1 LSLVS
6 VVVPAW
12 RDHDPLSACLEALGA
27 QTIRDRVE
35 IVVSLDGGP
44 PLPEGT
50 AAMADRVVGGP
61 HAGPAT
67 ARNRGWRASGGEY
80 VLFTDSDCRPC
91 PEWAERMAEALESG
105 ADAVKGAYSRGGGR
119 LIQRLAQVEFEER
132 YGMLRRTDSVDMV
145 DTYSAGF
152 RRSVLEEAGG
162 FDESFPV
169 ADHEDVDLSYRLSES
184 GKRLVFRPDALV
196 EHTHR
201 ETWTGYWKLKFSR
214 GRWRLRVLRD
224 FPRKAF
230 SDSYTPR
237 CLKLQVLLAP
247 AMVPAL
253 ALLPV
258 SAVPAAAWAVLFA
271 SSCIPLA
278 SVAVS
283 RDAALVPVIPIFA
296 LWRGL
301 ALAAG
306 SSTSLFPGSGATRKT
321 RREVP

>member
-1 LSLVS
+1 LSRVS

-12 RDHDPLSACLEALGA
+12 RDYDALARCLEALGD
-27 QTIRDRVE
+27 QTISDGIEV
-35 IVVSLDGGP
+35 VVSLDGGP
-44 PLPEGT
+44 PLPDGI
-50 AAMADRVVGGP
+50 ASMADTVVRGP

-67 ARNRGWRASGGEY
+67 ARNRGWRASSGGY

-105 ADAVKGAYSRGGGR
+105 ADAVKGAYSGGGRR

-132 YGMLRRTDSVDMV
+132 YLMLRHADSVDMV

-169 ADHEDVDLSYRLSES
+169 ADHEDVDLSYRLARA

-201 ETWTGYWKLKFSR
+201 ETWRGYWRLKLSR

-230 SDSYTPR
+230 RDSYTPL
-237 CLKLQVLLAP
+237 CMKLQVLL
-247 AMVPAL
+247 VPLLFPVL
-253 ALLPV
+253 ALLPLSV
-258 SAVPAAAWAVLFA
+258 VPAAAWAALFA
-271 SSCIPLA
+271 SSCVPLA
-278 SVAVS
+278 AVAAS
-283 RDAALVPVIPIFA
+283 REAALVPLIPIFA
-296 LWRGL
+296 LWRSL

-306 SSTSLFPGSGATRKT
+306 SLRGLFPGPA
-321 RREVP
+321 